1 MKLSKL
7 INGLKFNG
15 TPGDCEIKSII
26 HDSRKVREGS
36 LFIAIKGFETDGHD
50 YILDAIKNGAS
61 AIVSNGR
68 SIDNLPIPVVKV
80 NNPRESMSQISANF
94 YEHPSRD
101 LNIIGVTGTNGK
113 TSITQLIFEIFN
125 KSGLTTG
132 SLGTLGFATPSGM
145 STTGFTTPESVEVQH
160 LLKMMKCGGVENAVM
175 EISSHALEMNRVDD
189 VNVNI
194 AVFSNLSQDHLDF
207 HGDMEN
213 YYLAK
218 LKLFKRLPKS
228 STAIINI
235 DNNYGRRI
243 CNAIDCKVITYGVHP
258 NADLCAVDYELT
270 LESTTINLKWNG
282 QSFEVNSNLI
292 GHYNLENIL
301 AVIATS
307 LVSGISIAQIKTA
320 INSQINIPGR
330 MEKYESLG
338 KGLVIVD
345 YAHTPDAYS
354 QIFKTIKNLS
364 SKNSKIITVFG
375 CGGNRDKEKRPLM
388 GEIAGEYSNKV
399 FITSDNPRNEK
410 VEDICAQISTG
421 FIEENF
427 EIELNREKA
436 IITAINLMDENSI
449 LLVLGKGR
457 DDYEEI
463 GNEKLPH
470 SDIGIIKSHFG

>member
-1 MKLSKL
+1 MKLLKL
-7 INGLKFNG
+7 IKGLDFNG
-15 TPGDCEIKSII
+15 NPDDCEIKSII

-36 LFIAIKGFETDGHD
+36 LFIAIKGFKTDGHD
-50 YILDAIKNGAS
+50 YILDAVKNGAS

-68 SIDNLPIPVVKV
+68 SLDNLPIPVVKV
-80 NNPRESMSQISANF
+80 NNPREIMSQISANF
-94 YEHPSRD
+94 YEHPSKE

-113 TSITQLIFEIFN
+113 TSITQLIFEVFN
-125 KSGLTTG
+125 KSGFTTG
-132 SLGTLGFATPSGM
+132 ALGTLGFATPSGM

-194 AVFSNLSQDHLDF
+194 AIFTNLSQDHLDF
-207 HGDMEN
+207 HENMEN

-235 DNNYGRRI
+235 DNAYGRRI
-243 CNAIDCKVITYGVHP
+243 CKDIDCNIITYGIHQ
-258 NADLCAVDYELT
+258 NADLYAYDYELT
-270 LESTTINLKWNG
+270 IESTTIDLKWNG
-282 QSFEVNSNLI
+282 QSFKINSNLI

-307 LVSGISIAQIKTA
+307 LVFGITIEEIKSA
-320 INSQINIPGR
+320 ISFQINIPGR
-330 MEKYESLG
+330 MEKFEIDG

-345 YAHTPDAYS
+345 YAHTPGAYT
-354 QIFKTIKNLS
+354 QLFKNVKNLS
-364 SKNSKIITVFG
+364 SPNSNLITVFG
-375 CGGNRDKEKRPLM
+375 CGGNRDKDKRSLM
-388 GEIAGEYSNKV
+388 GKIAGEYSNKV

-410 VEDICAQISTG
+410 VEFICAQITSG
-421 FIEENF
+421 FINENY

-436 IITAINLMDENSI
+436 ILSAIKLMDENSI

-463 GNEKLPH
+463 GNEKFPH
-470 SDIGIIKSHFG
+470 SDIGIIKSQIE

>member
-7 INGLKFNG
+7 INGLNFNG
-15 TPGDCEIKSII
+15 TPDDCDIKSII

-68 SIDNLPIPVVKV
+68 SLDNLPIPVVKV
-80 NNPRESMSQISANF
+80 NNPRECMSQISANF
-94 YEHPSRD
+94 YEHPSRE

-113 TSITQLIFEIFN
+113 TSITQLIFEVFN

-189 VNVNI
+189 VDVNI

-218 LKLFKRLPKS
+218 LKLFKRLPNS
-228 STAIINI
+228 STAVINI
-235 DNNYGRRI
+235 DNSYGRRI
-243 CNAIDCKVITYGVHP
+243 CEVIDCNVITYGVHP
-258 NADLCAVDYELT
+258 NADLCAYDYKLT
-270 LESTTINLKWNG
+270 LKSTAINLMWNG
-282 QSFEVNSNLI
+282 QSFEINSNLI

-307 LVSGISIAQIKTA
+307 LVSGISVEQIKSA

-330 MEKYESLG
+330 MEKYECLG
-338 KGLVIVD
+338 KGLVFVD

-375 CGGNRDKEKRPLM
+375 CGGKRDKEKRPLM
-388 GEIAGEYSNKV
+388 GKIAGEYSNKV

-410 VEDICAQISTG
+410 VEDICAQISSG
-421 FIEENF
+421 FFKENY

-436 IITAINLMDENSI
+436 IISAINLMDENSI